1 MAGERVRYIC
11 PICDQELKFG
21 KHFCWNC
28 KSRVEEPWRYTGG
41 HLPNEGHEA
50 GCHPAQ
56 TFMQPRSGPAHTGRT
71 HGGRSLA
78 GKNNTSKQ
86 YTYNRP
92 GQAPNTA
99 RTVRRKP
106 SGRRRPVRKS
116 RRRLLRRIRHVQ
128 RRQYAPQEKYGRR
141 YADPCRLCF
150 LVYYTGHS
158 RPSVPFLRQPNI
170 RYG

>member
-21 KHFCWNC
+21 KHYCWNC

-41 HLPNEGHEA
+41 HLPNEGHA
-50 GCHPAQ
+50 DGCHPAQ
-56 TFMQPRSGPAHTGRT
+56 TYMQPRTSNPANTGRT

-92 GQAPNTA
+92 GTAPNAA
-99 RTVRRKP
+99 RTAVP
-106 SGRRRPVRKS
+106 GGRRLI
-116 RRRLLRRIRHVQ
+116 RRFGHIRQ
-128 RRQYAPQEKYGRR
+128 QYAPQEEYGRR
-141 YADPCRLCF
+141 DADSCLACI
-150 LVYYTGHS
+150 LVYHTVGVWNS
-158 RPSVPFLRQPNI
+158 FPFLKPGDRK
-170 RYG
+170 YTL

>member
-99 RTVRRKP
+99 RTEPSCANRPAAGAPYAHPGAGSYGGSGTYSGANTPRRKNT
-106 SGRRRPVRKS
+106 GVGTLILVVFVFWFIIQVIAG
-116 RRRLLRRIRHVQ
+116 LLFR
-128 RRQYAPQEKYGRR
+128 
-141 YADPCRLCF
+141 F
-150 LVYYTGHS
+150 
-158 RPSVPFLRQPNI
+158 
-170 RYG
+170 

>member
-21 KHFCWNC
+21 KHYCWNC

-41 HLPNEGHEA
+41 HLPNEGHA
-50 GCHPAQ
+50 DGCHPAQ
-56 TFMQPRSGPAHTGRT
+56 TYMQPRTSNPANTGRT

-92 GQAPNTA
+92 GTAPNAA
-99 RTVRRKP
+99 RTAVPGGASAAGGAPYRNPGAGSYGGSGTYGSNTPRRKNT
-106 SGRRRPVRKS
+106 GVGTLILV
-116 RRRLLRRIRHVQ
+116 LLVFWFIIQ
-128 RRQYAPQEKYGRR
+128 
-141 YADPCRLCF
+141 
-150 LVYYTGHS
+150 LVFGILF
-158 RPSVPFLRQPNI
+158 RF
-170 RYG
+170 